1 MNLNYIP
8 LQQKVA
14 QVRRV
19 FMSHMRGMEQ
29 TKLLKSLDFQENNS
43 TSLKSNGQW
52 ITQFSKSYLEATL
65 YESLENMIVINTIE
79 QSTLLWKRE

>member
-8 LQQKVA
+8 VQQKVA
-14 QVRRV
+14 QVGRV

-29 TKLLKSLDFQENNS
+29 TKPLKSLDFQENNS

-52 ITQFSKSYLEATL
+52 STQFSKSYLEATL
-65 YESLENMIVINTIE
+65 HESLENMIVINTIE

>member
-1 MNLNYIP
+1 
-8 LQQKVA
+8 
-14 QVRRV
+14 
-19 FMSHMRGMEQ
+19 MSHMRGMEQ